1 MILFKTKDSGSY
13 RPDIDGLRAIAV
25 IAVVIFHAGVNSF
38 SGGFVGVDV
47 FFVLSGYL
55 ITGHIYSEVRA
66 GRFTYKFFY
75 VRRFKRIL
83 PALLVVLLVSTA
95 LAALILSPAEMKD
108 YSISAASAVLGVS
121 NFYFWLSANYFSP
134 SADHIPML
142 MTWSLAV
149 EEQFYLIFPIILI
162 ALFRFAR
169 QRVLAAIVG
178 VSIVSLL
185 LSILGVQLYPSMTFY
200 MLPTRAWELG
210 AGAILAIAE
219 VQGFSMLNYRR
230 SVRELTSAVGLA
242 LILAPIFTYSTGTI
256 FPGAAA
262 LPSVV
267 GTAMV
272 IAARVSVTNKI
283 LGLKPAIFVGK
294 LSYSWYL
301 WHWPLLVF
309 ARVSSPDEIPQ
320 YYLLLNVFLS
330 LLLAMVSYRF
340 VEQPFRK
347 NRLTETRVL
356 VTYGV
361 AAVVVAAIVL
371 SPSLFRGFPG
381 RVSSSV
387 YELESSINK
396 RDPCLVSYG
405 STTPSM
411 TSNCMPQNGTSEIAL
426 IGDSHASALAPGL
439 RLLGARDG
447 FNITVMT
454 KSSCPPMV
462 SVTRFM
468 PNHPKHNQECAAFNR
483 SVFDVIENN
492 PDIKTVILAGYWAA
506 PLVEASSGSRY
517 VDSIVPD
524 ADAPS
529 ESNRLMLK
537 RGLADQIERI
547 TKLGRNVIV
556 LQDVPLFDK
565 NPVSIALRDALPL
578 RSLIAGLSRS
588 VENDKFT
595 LPASARFAEEL
606 SSARAIVNEVAAAK
620 IHSIELVDPYNT
632 LCSAERCEHRSGDE
646 VLYIDR
652 QHLSLAG
659 STKLAEEILN
669 ASNFTHS
676 AARSVP

>member
-1 MILFKTKDSGSY
+1 MILFKAEENNSY

-25 IAVVIFHAGVNSF
+25 TAVVIFHAGVNAS

-83 PALLVVLLVSTA
+83 PALLVVLLISTA
-95 LAALILSPAEMKD
+95 LAALILSPSEMKG

-134 SADHIPML
+134 STDHIPML

-169 QRVLAAIVG
+169 QRLLAAIVCIS
-178 VSIVSLL
+178 VVSLL
-185 LSILGVQLYPSMTFY
+185 LSILGVQLYPSLTFY

-210 AGAILAIAE
+210 AGAILAIAQA
-219 VQGFSMLNYRR
+219 QGFSMLNYRR
-230 SVRELTSAVGLA
+230 GVREFTSAIGMA
-242 LILAPIFTYSTGTI
+242 LILVPIFIYSTDTI

-272 IAARVSVTNKI
+272 IATRVSITNKI
-283 LGLKPAIFVGK
+283 LSFKPAVFLGK
-294 LSYSWYL
+294 ISYSWYL

-320 YYLLLNVFLS
+320 HYLLLNVSVS

-347 NRLTETRVL
+347 TKVTETRVL
-356 VTYGV
+356 LTYGT
-361 AAVVVAAIVL
+361 AAAVVAAIVVL
-371 SPSLFRGFPG
+371 PALFNGFPG

-387 YELESSINK
+387 YELESSINQ
-396 RDPCLVSYG
+396 REPCLVSYG
-405 STTPSM
+405 STAPSM
-411 TSNCMPQNGTSEIAL
+411 SLSCVPQNGTSEIAL
-426 IGDSHASALAPGL
+426 IGDSHAAALAPGL
-439 RLLGARDG
+439 RLLAARDG

-468 PNHPKHNQECAAFNR
+468 PNHPKHDQECAAFNQ

-492 PDIKTVILAGYWAA
+492 SDIKTVILAGYWAA
-506 PLVEASSGSRY
+506 PLVEANSGSRY
-517 VDSIVPD
+517 VDSILPD
-524 ADAPS
+524 ADAPI
-529 ESNRLMLK
+529 ESNRLMLQ

-547 TKLGRNVIV
+547 TKLGRKVIV

-578 RSLIAGLSRS
+578 RSLIASLSHP

-595 LPASARFAEEL
+595 LPASVRFEKEL
-606 SSARAIVNEVAAAK
+606 SSARSVVSEVAAAQTQ
-620 IHSIELVDPYNT
+620 SIELIDPYNT
-632 LCSAERCEHRSGDE
+632 LCVAERCEHRSGE
-646 VLYIDR
+646 GVLYIDK

-659 STKLAEEILN
+659 SAKLAKEILN
-669 ASNFTHS
+669 ASNFKQS
-676 AARSVP
+676 AARSAP